1 VVSGRKFEVSIG
13 TDQFRSGISIR
24 CQPDEIEGADE
35 IDRVMNIGWLMEEN
49 YHLVEEDLKVVRSA
63 IGEAILLKVIIES
76 TGAQSYRMFGL
87 THGILSGHNEILS
100 PLLR

>member
-13 TDQFRSGISIR
+13 TDRFRSGFSIR

-35 IDRVMNIGWLMEEN
+35 IDRVMNIRWLMEGN
-49 YHLVEEDLKVVRSA
+49 YHLVEEDLEVVRSA

-76 TGAQSYRMFGL
+76 AGAQS
-87 THGILSGHNEILS
+87 
-100 PLLR
+100 